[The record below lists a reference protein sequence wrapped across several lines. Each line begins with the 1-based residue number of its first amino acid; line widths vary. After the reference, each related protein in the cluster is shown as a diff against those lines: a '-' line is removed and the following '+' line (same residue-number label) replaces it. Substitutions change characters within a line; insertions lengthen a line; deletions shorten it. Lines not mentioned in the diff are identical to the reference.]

1 MAVELIKDSL
11 NIDEIKGKEEVQTLA
26 EAEIYLE
33 QTKPD
38 IDKIL
43 WAQGKPEIIST
54 KIVKDKLLISGVVNF
69 KVVYK
74 STEESSSIQQV
85 ETTSDFREEIDIE
98 GINKEMVGKGKVNI
112 EHIEHEKEDERK
124 ISLRALVNIEGKVE
138 SSSSIE
144 IVKDIKGGEGL
155 ETLKE
160 KVRYN
165 HLLGEGYTHTLIHEA
180 FEVDDG
186 MPDIDEVL
194 KFDLMAYENESK
206 VVDDKIIVS
215 GTLECSL
222 VYYGGK
228 KINSIKKEIS
238 FNHFVDIEGAI
249 KDSESQVKMD
259 IEFANYEIK
268 ENLEGNLRILDLE
281 IKVKIDGKVYEQRE
295 KEIILDAYSTKKEI
309 DLERK
314 NIEVVE
320 NVKGLQNKEIIE
332 GNIAHSYF
340 KEVYS
345 IEGSSTIL
353 DSRII
358 EDKLILE
365 GLIILN
371 IIYLDSDSEEINT
384 LREEIPFKSYVESEG
399 IDETMAPEVES
410 MVEDIDYKINDNK
423 LILKVHL
430 NNLIELNRRK
440 NINIILNLEEKE
452 EYIDKSRRPSITI
465 YIVQSGDSLW
475 NIAKRYNTTVDDII
489 SSNDI
494 SSPDTLMPGEKIII
508 EKNVDMNF

>member
-1 MAVELIKDSL
+1 M
-11 NIDEIKGKEEVQTLA
+11 
-26 EAEIYLE
+26 
-33 QTKPD
+33 
-38 IDKIL
+38 
-43 WAQGKPEIIST
+43 
-54 KIVKDKLLISGVVNF
+54 
-69 KVVYK
+69 
-74 STEESSSIQQV
+74 
-85 ETTSDFREEIDIE
+85 
-98 GINKEMVGKGKVNI
+98 
-112 EHIEHEKEDERK
+112 
-124 ISLRALVNIEGKVE
+124 
-138 SSSSIE
+138 
-144 IVKDIKGGEGL
+144 
-155 ETLKE
+155 
-160 KVRYN
+160 
-165 HLLGEGYTHTLIHEA
+165 
-180 FEVDDG
+180 
-186 MPDIDEVL
+186 
-194 KFDLMAYENESK
+194 
-206 VVDDKIIVS
+206 
-215 GTLECSL
+215 
-222 VYYGGK
+222 
-228 KINSIKKEIS
+228 
-238 FNHFVDIEGAI
+238 DIEGAI

-320 NVKGLQNKEIIE
+320 NVKELQNKEIIE

-353 DSRII
+353 DSRIV

-384 LREEIPFKSYVESEG
+384 LREEIPFKTYVESEG